1 MANDPVVSVG
11 VVVWQ
16 LVTAIETAAANATG
30 AKRRIN
36 SAALG
41 HPEEE
46 EVISASSG
54 PHDAWAI
61 KC

>member
-16 LVTAIETAAANATG
+16 LVTAIETAAANAAG
-30 AKRRIN
+30 AKRRIK

-41 HPEEE
+41 HTDE

-54 PHDAWAI
+54 PHEASAI
-61 KC
+61 KR